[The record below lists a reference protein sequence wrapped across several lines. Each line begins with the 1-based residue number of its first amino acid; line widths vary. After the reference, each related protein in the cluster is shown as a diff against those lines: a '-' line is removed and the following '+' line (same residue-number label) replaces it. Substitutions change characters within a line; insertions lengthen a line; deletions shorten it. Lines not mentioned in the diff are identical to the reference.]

1 MPCACNSGANSKG
14 NQTSYVVTLPT
25 GDQKT
30 YSSEIEAKAA
40 VARAGGGTVRPQ

>member
-1 MPCACNSGANSKG
+1 MPCACSTNSKAK
-14 NQTSYVVTLPT
+14 QASYVVTLPT

>member
-1 MPCACNSGANSKG
+1 MPCACSTNSKG
-14 NQTSYVVTLPT
+14 NQTSYVVTLPS
-25 GDQKT
+25 GDKKT